1 MRRQKIT
8 GFALLLM
15 SLVPGRALA
24 PGIGGHYSG
33 RYLCNT
39 WNSVDL
45 QIAEEG
51 GGKISGVFK
60 FPVIQG
66 GGNGA
71 YAMIGQYNE
80 RSGQFLLQPQKWIG
94 APPRGYSMVG
104 MVGRFDAATRRL
116 TGKIDTLFCGVF
128 ELAGDGGVP
137 LPAGPPPMAPTQH
150 DYATNPVQNGL
161 EYWDNTMTAP
171 AGAPRE
177 SEPIDEVIDWMRAQK
192 YSCLASYPVSWD
204 ANGTKGSANSK
215 LSTRARF
222 VVQCE
227 GDCRGLRYAPYTTA
241 QVYQFG
247 RTKPMPVMEM
257 KSNWFGGTPVQWVL
271 TRPSGGKPPDLEI
284 GQSQLG

>member
-1 MRRQKIT
+1 
-8 GFALLLM
+8 
-15 SLVPGRALA
+15 
-24 PGIGGHYSG
+24 
-33 RYLCNT
+33 
-39 WNSVDL
+39 
-45 QIAEEG
+45 
-51 GGKISGVFK
+51 
-60 FPVIQG
+60 
-66 GGNGA
+66 
-71 YAMIGQYNE
+71 
-80 RSGQFLLQPQKWIG
+80 
-94 APPRGYSMVG
+94 
-104 MVGRFDAATRRL
+104 
-116 TGKIDTLFCGVF
+116 
-128 ELAGDGGVP
+128 
-137 LPAGPPPMAPTQH
+137 
-150 DYATNPVQNGL
+150 
-161 EYWDNTMTAP
+161 MTAP

-241 QVYQFG
+241 QVYQCG
-247 RTKPMPVMEM
+247 RPKPMPVMEM